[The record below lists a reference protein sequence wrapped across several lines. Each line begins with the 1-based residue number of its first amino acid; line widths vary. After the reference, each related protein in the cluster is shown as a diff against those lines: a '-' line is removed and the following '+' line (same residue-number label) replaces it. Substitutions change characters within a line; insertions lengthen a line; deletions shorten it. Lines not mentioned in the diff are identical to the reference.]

1 MLIEFKLAVAW
12 FEGNA
17 LIGGGVYSYS
27 ERRGNFNR
35 KARDAPPYP
44 VLTAALVIRVICR
57 VRSLCQIPEMGQ
69 YIHS

>member
-1 MLIEFKLAVAW
+1 MLIGFKLAVAW

-35 KARDAPPYP
+35 KARDAPTISGANRSTCYP
-44 VLTAALVIRVICR
+44 CNLQSSV
-57 VRSLCQIPEMGQ
+57 SLPD
-69 YIHS
+69 S